1 MSDYT
6 TQLRFICESYANR
19 NDKPVPQ
26 HDVDSIIAAA
36 RPKIFDFDYP
46 IFDPDY
52 KETLESKI
60 ISHYYTREI
69 GLETVGLFKHHL
81 KNRMREIMPFYNQMY
96 ASEKLKFDPFMNT
109 EFNDSRNTITSGK
122 TDTEGTS
129 LNSQSSHLDRG
140 AHADNESGRSF
151 EELGSE
157 NRDAAGETQST
168 GSDTGKAV
176 LTKDGAELHRDS
188 KTSTLVK
195 HSDTPLGS
203 VNGVTAVGDNSN
215 FLSDV
220 TKTEFEP
227 TTDARTSFQDRTDTT
242 ETENG
247 TETSD
252 YTTSVEQNENER
264 HGSESSRG
272 SEDSKAFEDAMG
284 ESASSTTGRE
294 QTEGIMDYF
303 GRTFG
308 KVGSETYSEMLNKFR
323 QTFLNIDRDVIREL
337 ENLFMLV
344 W

>member
-46 IFDPDY
+46 IFDPAY

-109 EFNDSRNTITSGK
+109 EYNDSRNTITSGK
-122 TDTEGTS
+122 TDTEGTTHS
-129 LNSQSSHLDRG
+129 
-140 AHADNESGRSF
+140 DNEAGRSF
-151 EELGSE
+151 EEMGTE

-168 GSDTGKAV
+168 GSDTGKSV

-227 TTDARTSFQDRTDTT
+227 TTDARNSFQDRKDTT

-247 TETSD
+247 TESSD
-252 YTTSVEQNENER
+252 YTTTVEQNENER

-272 SEDSKAFEDAMG
+272 SADGKNEETVTS
-284 ESASSTTGRE
+284 
-294 QTEGIMDYF
+294 EGTMDYF

-308 KVGSETYSEMLNKFR
+308 KVGAETYSEMLTKFR